1 MNYSI
6 YVAVETLQKMAQL
19 SKQAFVCDG
28 DKRMVMPEEED
39 EE

>member
-6 YVAVETLQKMAQL
+6 YVTIETLQKMAEL

-28 DKRMVMPEEED
+28 DKRMVFAED

>member
-1 MNYSI
+1 MMYSI
-6 YVAVETLQKMAQL
+6 YVTIETLQKMAQL

-28 DKRMVMPEEED
+28 DNRMVVPED